1 MVLGCFCPVGYL
13 VNDLTGKCIEATSCP
28 ACTGLAS
35 GDPHYLTYDGLYYD
49 LFDHCSHL
57 FTGDCVNNTFAVY
70 SITSD
75 RCSGGRA
82 PTCIDRAVVDVPVLG
97 LTIHLFIEGSSPVY
111 DFEGVPSLPSN
122 ISILQT
128 RDRVLVHFLD
138 YDVYVWFGWY
148 YLNVQV
154 PVRFGDRLCG
164 LLGNCNGDS
173 SDDWMLRD
181 GSIAGSVN
189 DLDREYRY
197 YAYEHLCRAGFMDP
211 MTADPELNEEAED
224 FCGEVTKLDGTYAAC
239 HNFIDPDP
247 VFDNCIIDYTYLDSE
262 LLNGP
267 CRTILDYGDSCR
279 QSGVEIG
286 LAPEMCRE

>member
-82 PTCIDRAVVDVPVLG
+82 PTCIDRAVVDIPVLG

-111 DFEGVPSLPSN
+111 DFEGVTSLPSN
-122 ISILQT
+122 ISIVQT

-148 YLNVQV
+148 YLKVQV
-154 PVRFGDRLCG
+154 PVRFSDRLCG

-197 YAYEHLCRAGFMDP
+197 YAYEHLCPAGFRDP

-239 HNFIDPDP
+239 HNFIVPDP